1 MLVTVW
7 RKQNPFTLLMG
18 VYIGAAT
25 VENSRE
31 SPEKKI
37 KNQKTKNK

>member
-31 SPEKKI
+31 STGK